1 MISEWAYLQY
11 SPSTLAVSAF
21 KCGLIHLDF
30 DDLNETVDIAC
41 SLTSVCQVCF
51 FSLMYKYLSNA
62 LNIFEFSAKGI
73 IKYLCPYD
81 AKSASE
87 IMEVA
92 MWAKQKRTSK

>member
-1 MISEWAYLQY
+1 MILEWAYLQY

-51 FSLMYKYLSNA
+51 FPSVYHNS
-62 LNIFEFSAKGI
+62 S
-73 IKYLCPYD
+73 
-81 AKSASE
+81 SE
-87 IMEVA
+87 LIML
-92 MWAKQKRTSK
+92 